1 MWAFW
6 CENGVPTKAC
16 QGIGGLI
23 CWPNPAT
30 LSLACEAKLGR
41 KDIAL
46 TRWEDPEHAQA
57 CRSFGVNHYLL
68 WGIGRVLRKG
78 KTKSEISKQSN

>member
-16 QGIGGLI
+16 QGMGLI
-23 CWPNPAT
+23 CSGLLQ
-30 LSLACEAKLGR
+30 LSVACEAKLGR